1 MNSVNSSEKYG
12 MLYYTTSDG
21 RSMDG
26 TGMLIAADLF
36 KCSEDLRTFN
46 EEQLEM
52 ITKMIESVGL
62 TSLDSCHHQFYNE
75 YGNDGYSVV
84 ILLQE
89 SHCAIHTWPSLG
101 KVNVCVYVCNY
112 STANDA
118 KAMKLV
124 DLIAAYYGSE
134 EPIIQ
139 YVRRY

>member
-1 MNSVNSSEKYG
+1 
-12 MLYYTTSDG
+12 
-21 RSMDG
+21 MDG
-26 TGMLIAADLF
+26 TGLLIAADLF
-36 KCSEDLRTFN
+36 ECSKNLHTFDDG
-46 EEQLEM
+46 ELKA
-52 ITKMIESVGL
+52 IAAMIECVGL
-62 TSLDSCHHQFYNE
+62 TPLGSCYHQFYSE
-75 YGNDGYSVV
+75 HGNDGYSVV

-89 SHCAIHTWPSLG
+89 SHCAVHTWPSLG

-118 KAMKLV
+118 KAMMLV